1 MPSIPQDVK
10 SAAEGAL
17 AGATGTTSLP
27 NPGSILGGLGDIGH
41 FFDLLASGALWIRV
55 AEVILGAGLIIVGL
69 ATLVSG
75 PAGRAATRAGKAAAI
90 L

>member
-1 MPSIPQDVK
+1 MPSIPQ
-10 SAAEGAL
+10 ALEGAAAGL
-17 AGATGTTSLP
+17 AGATGASNAPTPTTV
-27 NPGSILGGLGDIGH
+27 LGGLGDIGH

-75 PAGRAATRAGKAAAI
+75 PVGQAATRAGKAASI